1 MKFDQIG
8 LAFDAQ
14 LAGRS
19 HMDVRIVDTLSP
31 EEAEYGSVDT
41 PFGKM
46 TLVWCEEGL
55 MYLGFREGRS
65 LEKIRHFFPDVRL
78 SENPRE
84 AARLAKRVEDIWR
97 GRSKDKLT
105 LVVTGTEFQKDVWRA
120 LLKIPCGHVVSY
132 GAIASALGRDRA
144 VRAVGSAVGANP
156 ISLLIPCHRVIQKN
170 GSVCNYGWGDT
181 VKQKILKMEV
191 EAAA

>member
-1 MKFDQIG
+1 
-8 LAFDAQ
+8 FDAQ

-19 HMDVRIVDTLSP
+19 HMDVSIVDTLSP

>member
-19 HMDVRIVDTLSP
+19 HMDVRIVDTVFP
-31 EEAEYGSVDT
+31 EAAEYGSVDT

-46 TLVWCEEGL
+46 TLVWCDEGL
-55 MYLGFREGRS
+55 MYLGFREERS
-65 LEKIRHFFPDVRL
+65 LEKIRYFFPDLIL
-78 SENPRE
+78 SENPKE
-84 AARLAKRVEDIWR
+84 AARLAKRVDDIWR

-105 LVVTGTEFQKDVWRA
+105 LVVTGTDFQKDVWRA

-132 GAIASALGRDRA
+132 GAIASELGRDRA

-156 ISLLIPCHRVIQKN
+156 VSLLIPCHRVIQKN
-170 GSVCNYGWGDT
+170 GSVCNYGWGDA
-181 VKQKILKMEV
+181 VKQKLLKMEV
-191 EAAA
+191 ETAA